1 MGKKIPIGGRISN
14 GLAKDALWYLSPK
27 ELDSILYPS
36 KLKILPQMIFQFTH
50 TVKMMR
56 ICKESYSTLY
66 HYYQEKALEEFV
78 MSKSLPLRPGL
89 EQWVISFSLNM
100 IVCLIYVFYLWGAI
114 FFGTVRRTR
123 CALVKES
130 NLFKLKYFY

>member
-1 MGKKIPIGGRISN
+1 MVWKNMP
-14 GLAKDALWYLSPK
+14 LWYLSPK

-50 TVKMMR
+50 TLKMMR

-89 EQWVISFSLNM
+89 EQWVISSMYF
-100 IVCLIYVFYLWGAI
+100 IYGELYF
-114 FFGTVRRTR
+114 
-123 CALVKES
+123 LVQLGEQDVH
-130 NLFKLKYFY
+130 